1 VDARVVAATNKDL
14 KRLVAQQG
22 FRANLYSRLNVV
34 TLAVPPLAVR
44 PGDIPLLVRHFL
56 EKRARKRGKVIRG
69 MSDEM
74 MECLVNYTFP
84 GNVRELENIMD
95 RAVSLGTA
103 EVLDVRD
110 LPQELCMGRLRLI
123 RH

>member
-1 VDARVVAATNKDL
+1 
-14 KRLVAQQG
+14 
-22 FRANLYSRLNVV
+22 
-34 TLAVPPLAVR
+34 
-44 PGDIPLLVRHFL
+44 
-56 EKRARKRGKVIRG
+56 
-69 MSDEM
+69 M